1 MIGIAVCDDEI
12 QIRKSLIALI
22 TKQIKDVSVF
32 EFSSGKELLDSS
44 EDFDI
49 TFLDIAMD
57 NLSGIEVAKQ
67 IRLRQEKGGLR
78 KSIII
83 FVTGYRE
90 YMEDAFD
97 VNAYHY
103 LVKPLDENKITD
115 VLNRAMKDIAANEA
129 SKKQYLLLKISGI
142 QRKVLIKDIYYIES
156 SNKQVIIHTRE
167 GNIKVY
173 GKMDEFES
181 SLNKNFYRCH
191 RGYLVNM
198 EKISA
203 YNIDTIQVTN
213 GDTLILAQKKYS
225 EFIKTYMRYAKS
237 AGIINV

>member
-1 MIGIAVCDDEI
+1 MIRIAVCDDEI

-22 TKQIKDVSVF
+22 TKQIKDVTIF

-44 EDFDI
+44 EDFNI
-49 TFLDIAMD
+49 TFLDIAMGD
-57 NLSGIEVAKQ
+57 ISGIDVAKQ
-67 IRLRQEKGGLR
+67 IRLRQEKACLP

-103 LVKPLDENKITD
+103 LLKPLDENKIID
-115 VLNRAMKDIAANEA
+115 VLNRATKDIA
-129 SKKQYLLLKISGI
+129 SKEMQEKQYILLKVSGV
-142 QRKVLIKDIYYIES
+142 QSKVLLKDIYYIES
-156 SNKQVIIHTRE
+156 SNKQVVIHTRN
-167 GNIKVY
+167 GNYKMY
-173 GKMDEFES
+173 GKMDDFES
-181 SLNKNFYRCH
+181 ILQKNFYRCH
-191 RGYLVNM
+191 RCYLVNM

-203 YNIDTIQVTN
+203 YNIDTIHVTN

-225 EFIKTYMRYAKS
+225 EFVKTYMRYAKS